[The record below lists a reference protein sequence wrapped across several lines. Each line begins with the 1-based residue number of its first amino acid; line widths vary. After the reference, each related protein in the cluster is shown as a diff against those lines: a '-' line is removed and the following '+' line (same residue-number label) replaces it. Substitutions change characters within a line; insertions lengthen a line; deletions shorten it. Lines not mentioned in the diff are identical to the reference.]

1 MNLKP
6 ISNCLSFSSLQQLV
20 AEGDDIV
27 AKKLLA
33 TSNTFVLVFFVIVVI
48 YLKVTLF
55 SFIVREEEEL
65 ENTNLKK
72 SIEEEREHEIDVSST
87 NVERDDRAVE
97 EEQDDI
103 AIPEKET
110 SPIVECSPLSPSPDN
125 FIVKSIRYANYNLE
139 AMIDRYPNL
148 RGSLTVKSELRNF
161 SKLRTILDKQKLAK
175 FFRSSIFGNYLQLED
190 RIRFQMSLVYQL
202 LRRQIYSHRK
212 EEIWINYSGMSIC
225 FGMKEFAI
233 ITGLNCHNEE
243 VYDGENMSTKTKM
256 RRKEILEIVGRSC
269 KRNELIEDLQS
280 KNLSKDVKKSLCL
293 LYFVHSFLCGNDV
306 NTNIPKKWILL
317 SADRKAFPSYP
328 WGRIN
333 CDTTIKHL
341 LKAVKTIDGKTT
353 NLYGFPWAF
362 MCWAFE
368 VVPFLQKKYKVFSKQ
383 VSSPRIFRWLLATN
397 NESIV
402 HPWIIPTSSE
412 MEMEFFT
419 MFVPKKLTKDD
430 KIEKLEM
437 DLNGVVPIKRDII
450 IDEHN
455 LDVGGGGASSP
466 IVERVFS
473 GVGDGGGGE
482 FTPNVDRCTNGVDFE
497 RGGDFGDI
505 SGGFGVGT
513 SSPIDENVPCLQ
525 ETPSTKETIDLLNVR
540 VESLEKTIVTMNAKI
555 ESLDKVI
562 VTMKSKR
569 GIMPSSKISHPYTP
583 DYVKRTKRQI
593 SMALSSARK
602 KKKGKV
608 NETIIKKE
616 LMSGDSKDEWV
627 DIADEGADSN
637 LKRS

>member
-1 MNLKP
+1 MTPRKKRTTP
-6 ISNCLSFSSLQQLV
+6 IKTYERRIRTQRQ
-20 AEGDDIV
+20 
-27 AKKLLA
+27 
-33 TSNTFVLVFFVIVVI
+33 
-48 YLKVTLF
+48 
-55 SFIVREEEEL
+55 REEEL

-72 SIEEEREHEIDVSST
+72 SIEEEGELEIDVSST

-97 EEQDDI
+97 EEQNDI

-110 SPIVECSPLSPSPDN
+110 SPIVELSPLSPSPDN
-125 FIVKSIRYANYNLE
+125 FIVKSI
-139 AMIDRYPNL
+139 
-148 RGSLTVKSELRNF
+148 
-161 SKLRTILDKQKLAK
+161 
-175 FFRSSIFGNYLQLED
+175 
-190 RIRFQMSLVYQL
+190 
-202 LRRQIYSHRK
+202 
-212 EEIWINYSGMSIC
+212 SGMPIC

-233 ITGLNCHNEE
+233 ITGLNCHNED
-243 VYDGENMSTKTKM
+243 VYDVENMSTKTKM
-256 RRKEILEIVGRSC
+256 RRKEILEVVGRSC
-269 KRNELIEDLQS
+269 KRNELIEHLQT

-293 LYFVHSFLCGNDV
+293 LYFLHSFLCPKDV

-317 SADRKAFPSYP
+317 SADRKAFSAYP
-328 WGRIN
+328 WGRISY
-333 CDTTIKHL
+333 DITIKHL

-397 NESIV
+397 NELVDINELFDPPQDSIV

-419 MFVPKKLTKDD
+419 KFVPKKLTKDD
-430 KIEKLEM
+430 KIEKLEI
-437 DLNGVVPIKRDII
+437 DLNGVVAIKRDII

-466 IVERVFS
+466 IFERVFS

-482 FTPNVDRCTNGVDFE
+482 FTPNVGRCTGGVDFE

-555 ESLDKVI
+555 ESLEKAI

-569 GIMPSSKISHPYTP
+569 GIRPSSKISHPYTP

-593 SMALSSARK
+593 SKALSSARK

-608 NETIIKKE
+608 NETIIEKE
-616 LMSGDSKDEWV
+616 LVSGDSKDEGA
-627 DIADEGADSN
+627 DIADEEADSN
-637 LKRS
+637 SKRS

>member
-1 MNLKP
+1 MKGE
-6 ISNCLSFSSLQQLV
+6 S
-20 AEGDDIV
+20 EHKD
-27 AKKLLA
+27 
-33 TSNTFVLVFFVIVVI
+33 
-48 YLKVTLF
+48 KV
-55 SFIVREEEEL
+55 

-72 SIEEEREHEIDVSST
+72 SIEEEREHEIDISST

-103 AIPEKET
+103 AISERET
-110 SPIVECSPLSPSPDN
+110 SPIVESSPLSPSPDN
-125 FIVKSIRYANYNLE
+125 FIVKSI
-139 AMIDRYPNL
+139 
-148 RGSLTVKSELRNF
+148 
-161 SKLRTILDKQKLAK
+161 
-175 FFRSSIFGNYLQLED
+175 
-190 RIRFQMSLVYQL
+190 
-202 LRRQIYSHRK
+202 
-212 EEIWINYSGMSIC
+212 
-225 FGMKEFAI
+225 
-233 ITGLNCHNEE
+233 
-243 VYDGENMSTKTKM
+243 
-256 RRKEILEIVGRSC
+256 
-269 KRNELIEDLQS
+269 
-280 KNLSKDVKKSLCL
+280 
-293 LYFVHSFLCGNDV
+293 SFLCGKDV

-317 SADRKAFPSYP
+317 SADRKAFSAYP
-328 WGRIN
+328 WGRISY
-333 CDTTIKHL
+333 DTTIKHL

-353 NLYGFPWAF
+353 NLYGFPWAL

-383 VSSPRIFRWLLATN
+383 VSSPRIFRWLWRLITN
-397 NESIV
+397 QLTLMSCLIPLRTRCCQLLKLLQQLVEQLEQLIV

-412 MEMEFFT
+412 MEMKFFT

-437 DLNGVVPIKRDII
+437 DLNGVVAIKRDII
-450 IDEHN
+450 IYEHN

-482 FTPNVDRCTNGVDFE
+482 FTPNVDRCTDGVDFE

-555 ESLDKVI
+555 ESLEKAI

-569 GIMPSSKISHPYTP
+569 GIRPSSKISHPYTP
-583 DYVKRTKRQI
+583 DYVKRTERQI
-593 SMALSSARK
+593 SVALSSARK

-608 NETIIKKE
+608 NETIIEKE
-616 LMSGDSKDEWV
+616 LMSEDSK
-627 DIADEGADSN
+627 DEGADSN
-637 LKRS
+637 SKRS

>member
-1 MNLKP
+1 MAAARRVVPCEFNLDRPKLIIWGP
-6 ISNCLSFSSLQQLV
+6 FLSSLQQPV
-20 AEGDDIV
+20 SREGRHCCENIV
-27 AKKLLA
+27 GDFQYLRLGLLRHSRLLPQDCASMTPRKKR
-33 TSNTFVLVFFVIVVI
+33 TIPIKTYERRIR
-48 YLKVTLF
+48 TQ
-55 SFIVREEEEL
+55 RQREEL

-72 SIEEEREHEIDVSST
+72 SIEEEGEHEIDVSST
-87 NVERDDRAVE
+87 NVERDNRAVK
-97 EEQDDI
+97 EEQNDI

-110 SPIVECSPLSPSPDN
+110 SPIVELSPLSPSPDN

-139 AMIDRYPNL
+139 SMIDKYPNL
-148 RGSLTVKSELRNF
+148 RGSLTVKSELRKF
-161 SKLRTILDKQKLAK
+161 SKFRTILEEQKL
-175 FFRSSIFGNYLQLED
+175 
-190 RIRFQMSLVYQL
+190 
-202 LRRQIYSHRK
+202 
-212 EEIWINYSGMSIC
+212 
-225 FGMKEFAI
+225 EFAI
-233 ITGLNCHNEE
+233 ITGLNCHNED
-243 VYDGENMSTKTKM
+243 VYDVENMSTKTKM
-256 RRKEILEIVGRSC
+256 RRKEILEVVGRSC
-269 KRNELIEDLQS
+269 KRNELIEHLQT

-293 LYFVHSFLCGNDV
+293 LYFLHSFLCPKDV

-317 SADRKAFPSYP
+317 SADRKAFSAYP
-328 WGRIN
+328 WGHISY
-333 CDTTIKHL
+333 DITIKHL

-397 NESIV
+397 SELVDINELFDPPQDSIV

-419 MFVPKKLTKDD
+419 KFVPKKLTKDD
-430 KIEKLEM
+430 KIEKLEI
-437 DLNGVVPIKRDII
+437 DLNGVVAIKRDII

-466 IVERVFS
+466 IFERVFS

-482 FTPNVDRCTNGVDFE
+482 FTPNVDRCTDGVDFE

-555 ESLDKVI
+555 ESLEKAI

-569 GIMPSSKISHPYTP
+569 GIRPSSKISHPYTP

-593 SMALSSARK
+593 SKALSSARK

-608 NETIIKKE
+608 NETIIEKE
-616 LMSGDSKDEWV
+616 LVSGDSKDEGA
-627 DIADEGADSN
+627 DIADEEADSN
-637 LKRS
+637 SKRS

>member
-1 MNLKP
+1 MTPRKKRTTP
-6 ISNCLSFSSLQQLV
+6 IKTYERRIRTQRQ
-20 AEGDDIV
+20 
-27 AKKLLA
+27 
-33 TSNTFVLVFFVIVVI
+33 
-48 YLKVTLF
+48 
-55 SFIVREEEEL
+55 REEEL

-72 SIEEEREHEIDVSST
+72 SIEKEGEHEIDVSST
-87 NVERDDRAVE
+87 N
-97 EEQDDI
+97 
-103 AIPEKET
+103 ET
-110 SPIVECSPLSPSPDN
+110 SPIVESSPLSPSPDN

-139 AMIDRYPNL
+139 SMIDRKQKL
-148 RGSLTVKSELRNF
+148 IKFFSIFF
-161 SKLRTILDKQKLAK
+161 SKLLTTQ
-175 FFRSSIFGNYLQLED
+175 G

-202 LRRQIYSHRK
+202 LRQIYSYLK
-212 EEIWINYSGMSIC
+212 EEIWINY
-225 FGMKEFAI
+225 
-233 ITGLNCHNEE
+233 N
-243 VYDGENMSTKTKM
+243 
-256 RRKEILEIVGRSC
+256 
-269 KRNELIEDLQS
+269 
-280 KNLSKDVKKSLCL
+280 
-293 LYFVHSFLCGNDV
+293 V
-306 NTNIPKKWILL
+306 NTNIPK
-317 SADRKAFPSYP
+317 SGFCSTDRKAFSRLST
-328 WGRIN
+328 GRISY
-333 CDTTIKHL
+333 DTTIKHL

-397 NESIV
+397 NELVNINELFDPPQDSIV

-419 MFVPKKLTKDD
+419 TFVPKKLTKDD

-437 DLNGVVPIKRDII
+437 DLNGVVAIKRDII

-482 FTPNVDRCTNGVDFE
+482 FTPNVDRCTDGVDFE

-505 SGGFGVGT
+505 SGDFGVGT

-525 ETPSTKETIDLLNVR
+525 ETPSTKDDRFIKCR
-540 VESLEKTIVTMNAKI
+540 
-555 ESLDKVI
+555 KVI

-569 GIMPSSKISHPYTP
+569 GIRQSSKISHPYTP

-593 SMALSSARK
+593 SVALSSARK

-608 NETIIKKE
+608 NETIIEKE
-616 LMSGDSKDEWV
+616 LMSGDSKDE
-627 DIADEGADSN
+627 GADSN
-637 LKRS
+637 SKRS